1 MPKALS
7 GTSGDLDI
15 TLILGSTKLTP
26 LRVELGKVQLPR
38 SALTPAPRKRHDL
51 PPREGEPAFQ
61 PEPELFHTFREDEK
75 LVGGFKSLIGTV
87 AVLAPWTV
95 LLGLVSKAIE

>member
-1 MPKALS
+1 M
-7 GTSGDLDI
+7 
-15 TLILGSTKLTP
+15 TLILGSIKLAP
-26 LRVELGKVQLPR
+26 IRMELGKVQLPR
-38 SALTPAPRKRHDL
+38 SALTAPPRKRHDL

-75 LVGGFKSLIGTV
+75 LVGGFKSVIGTI

-95 LLGLVSKAIE
+95 VLGLVS